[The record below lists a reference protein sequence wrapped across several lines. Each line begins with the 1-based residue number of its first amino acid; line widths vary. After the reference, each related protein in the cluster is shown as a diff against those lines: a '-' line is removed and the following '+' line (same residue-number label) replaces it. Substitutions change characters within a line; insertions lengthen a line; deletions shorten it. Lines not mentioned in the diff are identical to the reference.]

1 METLVKIHS
10 KYNYSPS
17 RQCGAF
23 LDFVT
28 VDVVDTSVDNVKNNI
43 SVNSSV
49 PAKSFYTNS
58 DTPVSLFG
66 PGITAT
72 HYDPNRHRGLFGQK
86 SAQQPA
92 AAAAA
97 APSSPSAANAASN
110 AVASASAASNSA
122 TVNQ

>member
-1 METLVKIHS
+1 MEPFVKILS
-10 KYNYSPS
+10 KYSYSSS

-23 LDFVT
+23 LDFVS
-28 VDVVDTSVDNVKNNI
+28 VDVVDTSVDNAKNNI
-43 SVNSSV
+43 SVNSSS

-92 AAAAA
+92 AAAAVS
-97 APSSPSAANAASN
+97 PSSPSAANAASN
-110 AVASASAASNSA
+110 ASSSQAAASNSA